1 MLPDL
6 IYTVCGFALLLWG
19 ADRFVIGAEST
30 ASALG
35 VPPLL
40 IGLTI
45 VGFATSA
52 PEIMVSISA
61 ASEGLTEMAM
71 GNAVGSNIANVGLVL
86 GAAALISPIRG
97 GPSTALRGELPI
109 LILLTPATLLL
120 FIDLRFD
127 RLDATIL
134 LGTLAM
140 FVFWMTRLGMRMSAD
155 KDPLAEEIVQE
166 LEHELPKD
174 ISGAKAGLWLLIGF
188 LVLLAGAEL
197 LVTGAENLALRF
209 GISDLVIGLTI
220 IAIGTSLPELAV
232 SVVSAL
238 RGDAGIAVGNVIGSN
253 VFNLLAVVGVAGW
266 ISPADL
272 DPALLYFHYP
282 VMIGFTLPL
291 LLIAYNP
298 FGNKG
303 LGRVAGFLL
312 LAAFLGYQ
320 ATVISGSL

>member
-1 MLPDL
+1 MLLDI
-6 IYTVCGFALLLWG
+6 IYTVCGFALLIWG
-19 ADRFVIGAEST
+19 ADRFVIGAEAT

-61 ASEGLTEMAM
+61 ASEGLTPMAV

-86 GAAALISPIRG
+86 GAAAMIQPIT
-97 GPSTALRGELPI
+97 SSASVTLRKELPI

-120 FIDLRFD
+120 FLDQRIDRM
-127 RLDATIL
+127 DATIL
-134 LGTLAM
+134 LGALAL
-140 FVFWMTRLGMRMSAD
+140 FIFWMTRLGLRMGAE
-155 KDPLAEEIVQE
+155 KDPIVAELVNEI
-166 LEHELPKD
+166 PAG
-174 ISGAKAGLWLLIGF
+174 ISIGKAGIWLAVGF
-188 LVLLAGAEL
+188 AALLAGAEL
-197 LVTGAENLALRF
+197 LVSGAASLAIHF
-209 GISDLVIGLTI
+209 GVSNLVIGLTV

-232 SVVSAL
+232 SVVSAIK
-238 RGDAGIAVGNVIGSN
+238 GDAGIAVGNVIGSN

-272 DPALLYFHYP
+272 DPSLLYLHYP

-298 FGNKG
+298 FGNNG
-303 LGRVAGFLL
+303 LSRLAGFLL
-312 LAAFLGYQ
+312 VAAFLAYE
-320 ATVISGSL
+320 ALVISGSL